1 VLKVPLNEKTINPAT
16 LEISLASNPI
26 TNFTQSHQSIHR
38 IISPKKS
45 SKMQFTAT
53 TVAAH
58 FAVSA
63 TALPAQSDA
72 SQMAQIQSAASGWN
86 ILGCI
91 TALGPAAVTC
101 AAAIAQ
107 EGIDVPNDLACIAGV
122 LADVATVPSACD
134 SC

>member
-1 VLKVPLNEKTINPAT
+1 
-16 LEISLASNPI
+16 
-26 TNFTQSHQSIHR
+26 
-38 IISPKKS
+38 
-45 SKMQFTAT
+45 MQFTAT
-53 TVAAH
+53 IFAAL
-58 FAVSA
+58 FAVFA
-63 TALPAQSDA
+63 TALPAQSDAA
-72 SQMAQIQSAASGWN
+72 SQMAQIQSAASGCN

-91 TALGPAAVTC
+91 AALGPAAVTC